1 MKLKNLSWNQY
12 FEMALTTQM
21 HYLDKLCL
29 IKENH
34 QKYLLTSNSLLYLL
48 NPTLLLDKNPEI
60 ILDSNLEN
68 IKKEFSKSIPSL
80 VLCSDSFHKIEFL
93 NKLINSLQNPII
105 FVDMDL
111 LYSGYIE
118 SKMIQKRENLVIFQ
132 PNKQNWE
139 KKLSEIITK
148 GSKKEF
154 LIIIDSFNGIY
165 NLFDDLES
173 ARFVNSCIMLL
184 SSLGKQSNS
193 TVVITAMARKKDN
206 NEWILSPGGKHIM
219 KSPKLNIYFLKKI
232 QNHLKIRMID

>member
-1 MKLKNLSWNQY
+1 M
-12 FEMALTTQM
+12 
-21 HYLDKLCL
+21 
-29 IKENH
+29 
-34 QKYLLTSNSLLYLL
+34 
-48 NPTLLLDKNPEI
+48 DKNPEI
-60 ILDSNLEN
+60 ILDDNLEHIQN
-68 IKKEFSKSIPSL
+68 EFKKNIPSL

-93 NKLINSLQNPII
+93 NKLINSVENSII

-111 LYSGYIE
+111 LYSGYIQ
-118 SKMIQKRENLVIFQ
+118 SKIIQKRENLVIFQ

-148 GSKKEF
+148 GSGAEF

-193 TVVITAMARKKDN
+193 TIVITAMARKKDN
-206 NEWILSPGGKHIM
+206 NEWILSPGGKHIL
-219 KSPKLNIYFLKKI
+219 KSTKTGVYFLKKI
-232 QNHLKIRMID
+232 QNNLKIKSIDL